1 MPAGMQKVEG
11 QLPGPPALR
20 SAVMSSQ
27 IFLYSGVSG
36 GWPASGIQLFG
47 VPGPRIHCP
56 LKFGYFPKSTTWA
69 ADGVANSA
77 INATA
82 PKILGPSNLRTCMR
96 CPPYNRPIGAEH
108 PPSALMLLAVDGRK
122 KSRPSSCPTIHRPP
136 AAVEGPPHS
145 LKGTLGLRPAAM
157 ETLNAGAPAVF
168 NHPGRFHNA
177 APSQEGPP

>member
-20 SAVMSSQ
+20 SAVMPSQ

-56 LKFGYFPKSTTWA
+56 LRFGYFPKSTTWA

-82 PKILGPSNLRTCMR
+82 PSMLRTCMR
-96 CPPYNRPIGAEH
+96 CPPCNRPIDAE
-108 PPSALMLLAVDGRK
+108 PAPSALTLLVVDG
-122 KSRPSSCPTIHRPP
+122 
-136 AAVEGPPHS
+136 
-145 LKGTLGLRPAAM
+145 
-157 ETLNAGAPAVF
+157 
-168 NHPGRFHNA
+168 
-177 APSQEGPP
+177 